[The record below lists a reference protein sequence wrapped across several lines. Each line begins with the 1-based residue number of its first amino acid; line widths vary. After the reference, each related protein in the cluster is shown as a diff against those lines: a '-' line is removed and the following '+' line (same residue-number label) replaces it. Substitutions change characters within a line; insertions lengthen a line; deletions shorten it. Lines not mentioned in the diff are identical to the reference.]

1 MILNSKPG
9 SAQVSPTTEAAAS
22 AVNVRD
28 LNEGLMQLRSTLG
41 LAAPSVP
48 VAPRVIVRTQ
58 IRPPKLEL
66 LPAAATTRNGLLA
79 SSFLHTAILILLAWL
94 PMLLPVRAMTKG
106 PAAADLMRE
115 YDYEPMILPALLST
129 ETVSSG
135 AETEHESAGEAP
147 SAMGNL
153 AVGTAQTFEAP
164 KRDYAGARTIV
175 SNPPDSTKGVQTIR
189 RPDLLSQ
196 PKLAYPLRLPSLMTL
211 PAAVLPPPVT
221 RNLER
226 PIAPNPRKP
235 LIVRAIEPRIPNPK
249 LPIDLLKLSLL
260 PARPPLQP
268 PPQAPVQSPP
278 QPPAQV
284 AERAPAPPA
293 PPKATVSS
301 ESARPVH
308 APAARPTLNGPKA
321 VAVINAVVVPPEL
334 SPVIPDA
341 ELTTRFVVAPSPE
354 ATSVETTSGAGAGKA
369 AGIPASS
376 ATGNSAHLP
385 VENGT
390 GNKVDAADA
399 NGELANGGP
408 PSSAGAPSPSG
419 AAGPVAPAPARTLPG
434 ISIAGGVSG
443 RGGRAAP
450 VNPNPRGSYGLTI
463 ISGGSSGGAS
473 RDLGVFSRS
482 ELVYTVYIP
491 MNDVGSG
498 PDCPMQYALFGS
510 SAAPVGSL
518 GLLTPPMV
526 VKKVPATAPKAD
538 IGADAGPVFLTG
550 IIDKGGNLQLLRAA
564 RAMDARAQVA
574 LRAVAQWEFLA
585 AQLDGKP
592 VATKVLIGVS
602 VMPAEEVEK

>member
-1 MILNSKPG
+1 MMLNSRPG

-48 VAPRVIVRTQ
+48 VAPPVIVRTQ

-115 YDYEPMILPALLST
+115 YDYEPLILPALPST
-129 ETVSSG
+129 EEVSSG
-135 AETEHESAGEAP
+135 AETEHESAREAP
-147 SAMGNL
+147 RAMENL
-153 AVGTAQTFEAP
+153 AVGTAQTFKAP

-189 RPDLLSQ
+189 RPDLLSP

-211 PAAVLPPPVT
+211 PVAVLPPPVT
-221 RNLER
+221 RNLEH
-226 PIAPNPRKP
+226 PVAPNPRKP
-235 LIVRAIEPRIPNPK
+235 LIVRAIELRIPNPK

-268 PPQAPVQSPP
+268 PPQAPAQSPP

-284 AERAPAPPA
+284 AARATAPPA
-293 PPKATVSS
+293 SPKATVSS

-308 APAARPTLNGPKA
+308 SPATRSALNGPKA

-334 SPVIPDA
+334 SPVIPDV

-354 ATSVETTSGAGAGKA
+354 ATPVETTSGAGAGKA
-369 AGIPASS
+369 ADVATSS
-376 ATGNSAHLP
+376 AAGNSAA
-385 VENGT
+385 G
-390 GNKVDAADA
+390 A

-419 AAGPVAPAPARTLPG
+419 AAGPAAPAAATTLPG

-450 VNPNPRGSYGLTI
+450 INPSPRGSYGLTI

-498 PDCPMQYALFGS
+498 PDCPMQYAIFGS
-510 SAAPVGSL
+510 SAAFGSL

-550 IIDKGGNLQLLRAA
+550 IIDKDGNLQLLRAA

-592 VATKVLIGVS
+592 VTTKVLIGVS
-602 VMPAEEVEK
+602 VMPAEGIGK

>member
-1 MILNSKPG
+1 MMLNSKPG
-9 SAQVSPTTEAAAS
+9 SAQVSPTTEAAAP
-22 AVNVRD
+22 AVNARD

-41 LAAPSVP
+41 LAAPSV
-48 VAPRVIVRTQ
+48 IVRTQ

-66 LPAAATTRNGLLA
+66 LPAGATTRHGLLA

-115 YDYEPMILPALLST
+115 YDYEPLILPALPST
-129 ETVSSG
+129 EAVSSG
-135 AETEHESAGEAP
+135 AETEHESAREAP
-147 SAMGNL
+147 SAMENL
-153 AVGTAQTFEAP
+153 AVDAAQSFKAP

-175 SNPPDSTKGVQTIR
+175 SNPPDSTKGVQMIR
-189 RPDLLSQ
+189 RPDLLSP

-211 PAAVLPPPVT
+211 PAAVLPPPVR
-221 RNLER
+221 RNLEH
-226 PIAPNPRKP
+226 PVAPNPRKP
-235 LIVRAIEPRIPNPK
+235 LIVRAIEPRIPNPA
-249 LPIDLLKLSLL
+249 LPVDLLKLSLL

-284 AERAPAPPA
+284 AARAPAPPA
-293 PPKATVSS
+293 LPKASVSS

-308 APAARPTLNGPKA
+308 APAPRPALNGPKA

-354 ATSVETTSGAGAGKA
+354 ATAVENTSGAGAGKA
-369 AGIPASS
+369 AGVAASS
-376 ATGNSAHLP
+376 AAGNSAHLT
-385 VENGT
+385 VENGI

-419 AAGPVAPAPARTLPG
+419 AAGPAAPAAATTLPG
-434 ISIAGGVSG
+434 ISITGGVSG
-443 RGGRAAP
+443 RGGRVAP

-498 PDCPMQYALFGS
+498 PDCPMQYAIFGS
-510 SAAPVGSL
+510 SAAYGSL
-518 GLLTPPMV
+518 GLLTPPMA

-538 IGADAGPVFLTG
+538 MGADAGPVFLTG
-550 IIDKGGNLQLLRAA
+550 IIGKDGNLQLLRAA

-585 AQLDGKP
+585 AQLDGKA